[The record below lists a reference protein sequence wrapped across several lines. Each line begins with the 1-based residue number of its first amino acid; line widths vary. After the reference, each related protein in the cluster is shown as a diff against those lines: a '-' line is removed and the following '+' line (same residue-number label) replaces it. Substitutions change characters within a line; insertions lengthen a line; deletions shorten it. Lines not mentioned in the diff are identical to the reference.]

1 MMKLRILI
9 IHAFAALVGLVS
21 CDTKPKADDNIVL
34 PPPVRG
40 SVMMINEGNFQFGN
54 ASLTVY
60 DFNHD
65 IIYPDVFEK
74 TNGRKLGDVFQ
85 SVTVANGKAYLV
97 VNNSRKIEV
106 IHPET
111 YQSIATITGF
121 TSPRYM
127 LAVSP
132 TKAYVSEYYADAIR
146 VVDLTSNSII
156 KSIPIQGWMD
166 EMVQLN
172 NKVYVTNA
180 KKDYI
185 VSIDISTDS
194 IVDTIQVVFNSV
206 SLQVDSGNKLWVLSN
221 GDSNKGIRPALQRI
235 NPITA
240 TVEKTFP
247 LSFAQ
252 ADVSRLRINKMRS
265 TLYWLSKHVYAH
277 TVSDSAVSST
287 AFIQSANQNFYGLGV
302 DPFDGEIYVSDA
314 KDFVQQSVINRY
326 RANGTFIG
334 DFKAG
339 LITGGFYFYYP

>member
-1 MMKLRILI
+1 
-9 IHAFAALVGLVS
+9 
-21 CDTKPKADDNIVL
+21 
-34 PPPVRG
+34 
-40 SVMMINEGNFQFGN
+40 
-54 ASLTVY
+54 
-60 DFNHD
+60 
-65 IIYPDVFEK
+65 
-74 TNGRKLGDVFQ
+74 
-85 SVTVANGKAYLV
+85 
-97 VNNSRKIEV
+97 
-106 IHPET
+106 
-111 YQSIATITGF
+111 
-121 TSPRYM
+121 
-127 LAVSP
+127 
-132 TKAYVSEYYADAIR
+132 
-146 VVDLTSNSII
+146 
-156 KSIPIQGWMD
+156 
-166 EMVQLN
+166 
-172 NKVYVTNA
+172 
-180 KKDYI
+180 
-185 VSIDISTDS
+185 
-194 IVDTIQVVFNSV
+194 
-206 SLQVDSGNKLWVLSN
+206 VLSN